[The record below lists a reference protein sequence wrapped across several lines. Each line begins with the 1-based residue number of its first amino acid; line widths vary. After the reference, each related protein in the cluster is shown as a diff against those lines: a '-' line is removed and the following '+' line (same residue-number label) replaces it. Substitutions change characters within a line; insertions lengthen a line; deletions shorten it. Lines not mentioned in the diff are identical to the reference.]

1 MKKTI
6 ILLAILITLKGAFAM
21 DSTLTRK
28 ELAIID
34 LAAAVA
40 RGEQAALAA
49 ALNAGFEAGLTLN
62 EAKELVKDELE
73 KASGGAP
80 LSVVVPIKPDEAPIF
95 PVS

>member
-6 ILLAILITLKGAFAM
+6 ILLAILFTLQGAFAM

-28 ELAIID
+28 EFAIID
-34 LAAAVA
+34 LSAAVA

-62 EAKELVKDELE
+62 EAKELVGQLY
-73 KASGGAP
+73 AYCG
-80 LSVVVPIKPDEAPIF
+80 F
-95 PVS
+95 PRALNAAATLMKVAGE